1 MSNIEFE
8 KNFEMKII
16 INKRIRIFNKTRIT
30 QYLIRWK
37 NWNSIYDEW
46 RNIVKLIEFIDFV
59 EKYERQHSNN
69 DNLHQFFESKF
80 SKAKKF
86 IVIQQ
91 SKDISIKRRDRFDKN
106 IVVTSFS
113 IVVSTSIIF
122 IIESIFIVTKSN
134 KQLRSKRSHISRS
147 SINTLSSFDNH
158 YYQTNNFMNSRVYTK
173 NRN

>member
-1 MSNIEFE
+1 MFNIEFE

-16 INKRIRIFNKTRIT
+16 MNKRIRIFNKTRVT

-37 NWNSIYDEW
+37 NRNSIYDEW
-46 RNIVKLIEFIDFV
+46 KSIVKLIEFIDLV

-69 DNLHQFFESKF
+69 DDLHQFFESKF

-106 IVVTSFS
+106 IVATSFF
-113 IVVSTSIIF
+113 IVVNTSTIS
-122 IIESIFIVTKSN
+122 IIESIFIVTESN

-147 SINTLSSFDNH
+147 SVNTSSSFDSH
-158 YYQTNNFMNSRVYTK
+158 YYQTSNFMSSRVYTK
-173 NRN
+173 NRS